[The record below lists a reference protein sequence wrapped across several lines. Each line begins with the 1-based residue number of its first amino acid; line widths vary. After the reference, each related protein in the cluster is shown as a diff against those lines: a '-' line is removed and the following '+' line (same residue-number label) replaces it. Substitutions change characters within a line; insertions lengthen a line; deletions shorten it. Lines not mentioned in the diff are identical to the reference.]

1 MAFSPMNSLP
11 NMSKAIHIS
20 QARAML
26 DAGQPV
32 TLRYVKLKDGSII
45 NAENVVSLRYDYYT
59 GMRTIKFLRNGQI
72 RSIHDCLIVGINDFD
87 VFL

>member
-1 MAFSPMNSLP
+1 
-11 NMSKAIHIS
+11 
-20 QARAML
+20 ML

>member
-1 MAFSPMNSLP
+1 MNTLL
-11 NMSKAIHIS
+11 NMSKALHIS

-26 DAGQPV
+26 DAGNPV
-32 TLRYVKLKDGSII
+32 SLKYCKQKDGSII
-45 NAENVVSLRYDYYT
+45 TAENVVSLRYDFYT

-72 RSIHDCLIVGINDFD
+72 RSIHDCLIIGINEFD

>member
-1 MAFSPMNSLP
+1 
-11 NMSKAIHIS
+11 
-20 QARAML
+20 ML
-26 DAGQPV
+26 DAGLPV
-32 TLRYVKLKDGSII
+32 SLRYVKLKDGSII

>member
-1 MAFSPMNSLP
+1 
-11 NMSKAIHIS
+11 
-20 QARAML
+20 ML

-32 TLRYVKLKDGSII
+32 SLTYCKCKDGSII
-45 NAENVVSLRYDYYT
+45 TAQDVVSLRYDVYT

-72 RSIHDCLIVGINDFD
+72 RSIHDCLIIGINDLD

>member
-1 MAFSPMNSLP
+1 
-11 NMSKAIHIS
+11 MSDAIHIS

-32 TLRYVKLKDGSII
+32 SLRYVKLKDGSII

>member
-1 MAFSPMNSLP
+1 
-11 NMSKAIHIS
+11 MSKALHIS

-32 TLRYVKLKDGSII
+32 SIKYCKLKDGSII
-45 NAENVVSLRYDYYT
+45 TADNVVSLRYDFYT

-72 RSIHDCLIVGINDFD
+72 RSIHDCLIVGINEYE

>member
-1 MAFSPMNSLP
+1 MNILP

-26 DAGQPV
+26 DSGQPV
-32 TLRYVKLKDGSII
+32 SLTYCKQKDGSII
-45 NAENVVSLRYDYYT
+45 TAENVVSLRYDFYT
-59 GMRTIKFLRNGQI
+59 GMRTIKILRNGQI
-72 RSIHDCLIVGINDFD
+72 RSIHDCLIIGINDFD

>member
-1 MAFSPMNSLP
+1 
-11 NMSKAIHIS
+11 
-20 QARAML
+20 ML

-32 TLRYVKLKDGSII
+32 SLRYVKLKDGSII

>member
-1 MAFSPMNSLP
+1 
-11 NMSKAIHIS
+11 
-20 QARAML
+20 ML

-32 TLRYVKLKDGSII
+32 SLRYVKLKEGSII

>member
-1 MAFSPMNSLP
+1 MTD
-11 NMSKAIHIS
+11 AIHIS

-26 DAGQPV
+26 DSGKPV
-32 TLRYVKLKDGSII
+32 SLTYCKRKNGSVIV
-45 NAENVVSLRYDYYT
+45 AQDVVSLRYDFYT

-72 RSIHDCLIVGINDFD
+72 RSIHDCLIIGINDLD

>member
-1 MAFSPMNSLP
+1 MTD
-11 NMSKAIHIS
+11 AIHIS

-26 DAGQPV
+26 DAGKPV
-32 TLRYVKLKDGSII
+32 TLTYCKAKNGHII
-45 NAENVVSLRYDYYT
+45 TAPDVVSLRYDFYT

-72 RSIHDCLIVGINDFD
+72 RSIHDCLIIGINDFE

>member
-1 MAFSPMNSLP
+1 
-11 NMSKAIHIS
+11 
-20 QARAML
+20 ML
-26 DAGQPV
+26 DAGKPV
-32 TLRYVKLKDGSII
+32 SLRYVKLKDGSII

>member
-1 MAFSPMNSLP
+1 MTKYL
-11 NMSKAIHIS
+11 HIS

-26 DAGQPV
+26 DSGEPV
-32 TLRYVKLKDGSII
+32 TLVYCKQNGAVIT
-45 NAENVVSLRYDYYT
+45 AENVVSLRYDFYT

-72 RSIHDCLIVGINDFD
+72 RSIHDCLILGINDFE

>member
-1 MAFSPMNSLP
+1 MTD
-11 NMSKAIHIS
+11 AIHIS

-26 DAGQPV
+26 DSGRPV
-32 TLRYVKLKDGSII
+32 SLTYCKRKDGTII
-45 NAENVVSLRYDYYT
+45 AAQNVVSLRYDFYT

-72 RSIHDCLIVGINDFD
+72 RSIHDCLIIGINDYE

>member
-1 MAFSPMNSLP
+1 MTD
-11 NMSKAIHIS
+11 AIHIS

-26 DAGQPV
+26 DSGKPV
-32 TLRYVKLKDGSII
+32 SLTYCKLKNGAII
-45 NAENVVSLRYDYYT
+45 TAHDVVSLRYDYYT

-72 RSIHDCLIVGINDFD
+72 RSIHDCLIIGINDLE

>member
-1 MAFSPMNSLP
+1 
-11 NMSKAIHIS
+11 MSKALHIS

-26 DAGQPV
+26 DAGHPV
-32 TLRYVKLKDGSII
+32 SLSYCKLKDGSII
-45 NAENVVSLRYDYYT
+45 TADNVVSLRYDFYT
-59 GMRTIKFLRNGQI
+59 GMRTIKILRNGQI